1 MNAKTTDKGSRRAS
15 LREQVMLAAL
25 DCSGGDLEKTFTSE
39 DLLVA
44 AWKRD
49 RLAFGLRGYE
59 QEYPD
64 SDKVR
69 KELDSRGAR
78 QGSASSGLVS
88 SGLLLRVRERIYRLT
103 PAGLAAAAEVLGA
116 EPDTR
121 GKVERVLADAVGAIV
136 SHPIFRAW
144 IKDPVFPKY
153 FRDGGHFWGVA
164 PGTPPKVIRTR
175 ILDVERTLET
185 ALRML
190 DSAGVDEVVSRHG
203 KGLFDRADIERA
215 MNFQAMLK
223 ERFAKDLATLQVR
236 LT

>member
-1 MNAKTTDKGSRRAS
+1 MSEKTTDKGSRRAS

-44 AWKRD
+44 AWKSD

-78 QGSASSGLVS
+78 QGSGSTGLIS
-88 SGLLLRVRERIYRLT
+88 SGLLLRVHERIYRLT
-103 PAGLAAAAEVLGA
+103 PAGIAAAAEVVGA

-121 GKVERVLADAVGAIV
+121 GRAERVLAEAVGAIV
-136 SHPIFRAW
+136 SHSVFRAW
-144 IKDPVFPKY
+144 IKDPVFPKH
-153 FRDGGHFWGVA
+153 FRDAGHFWGVA
-164 PGTPPKVIRTR
+164 PGTPPKVIRAR
-175 ILDVERTLET
+175 ILDVERTLEK
-185 ALRML
+185 ALGML
-190 DSAGVDEVVSRHG
+190 GSSSVDEVASRHG

-215 MNFQAMLK
+215 MNFQSTLK
-223 ERFAKDLATLQVR
+223 KRFAKDLATLQVR

>member
-1 MNAKTTDKGSRRAS
+1 MSAKTTDKGSRRAG

-78 QGSASSGLVS
+78 PGSPSTGLVS
-88 SGLLLRVRERIYRLT
+88 SGLILRVRERIYRLT
-103 PAGLAAAAEVLGA
+103 PAGLAAAAEVVGV

-121 GKVERVLADAVGAIV
+121 GRAERVLADAVDAIL
-136 SHPIFRAW
+136 SHSVFRGW
-144 IKDPVFPKY
+144 LKDPSSPRH

-175 ILDVERTLET
+175 ILDVERTLEK

-190 DSAGVDEVVSRHG
+190 DSAGVDEVASRHG

-223 ERFAKDLATLQVR
+223 ERFAQDLATLQVR